1 MRKTLFILIT
11 VIGWGFAGNA
21 QDIILKKDG
30 LEIESKILEIT
41 DQQIKYRDF
50 DFLNGPVRNI
60 PISEVLMITYENGKK
75 EFFDKEVS
83 LPFMNEDSIPQ
94 TLNELK
100 NEFDRI
106 GENDVMMLSFF
117 KRNNYT
123 KYSNDFGEA
132 CIMRNKGK
140 TLLITGIGL
149 TVAGTISMFLSYTVS
164 DWYWVSLI
172 GYAFMIAGEALIIT
186 SIPISAIA
194 GAKKKKIKN
203 EFARKYFGIDN
214 YTYTPTLNLGVT
226 ANGFGIT
233 LNY

>member
-1 MRKTLFILIT
+1 MRKTLFILII

-30 LEIESKILEIT
+30 LEIESKVLEIT

-75 EFFDKEVS
+75 EFFDMEVS
-83 LPFMNEDSIPQ
+83 LPIMNEDSIPQ
-94 TLNELK
+94 TLSELK

-132 CIMRNKGK
+132 CNMRNKGK
-140 TLLITGIGL
+140 KFLATGIGL
-149 TVAGTISMFLSYTVS
+149 MIGGSLCLFLSYTVR

-172 GYAFMIAGEALIIT
+172 GYAFMIGGEALIIA
-186 SIPISAIA
+186 SIPISAVA

-203 EFARKYFGIDN
+203 EFARKYFGTDD
-214 YTYTPTLNLGVT
+214 YTYTPTLNLGIT
-226 ANGFGIT
+226 SNGFGIT